1 MPRKIGELEL
11 DFENPTWKSNWDF
24 EEFTVEFTV
33 NFTVRFTTNFII
45 ENASARP
52 SHPQIAGPADRGAQ
66 SVLGVYA

>member
-1 MPRKIGELEL
+1 MFPFLSFFQTLLGYPIITG
-11 DFENPTWKSNWDF
+11 FIYY
-24 EEFTVEFTV
+24 
-33 NFTVRFTTNFII
+33 FII